1 MLNGGLVTLR
11 PVTLADVPLLHA
23 ALADVEL
30 SVLAGA
36 IRTRAEGEQQRWTVA
51 ELEEIYARWGAAHDR
66 IVWVIVDNSSGHVV
80 GESVLNRL
88 DLHNRSCEFRIWMSE
103 VRDKGLGT
111 EATRLTMSHAFDDQG
126 LNRVELEVYDF
137 NPRARHVYDKIG
149 FVHEGRRRQ
158 ALLFEGQWVDA
169 HVMAILAS
177 DWYENSDQTY
187 LRPQ

>member
-1 MLNGGLVTLR
+1 LVTLR

-51 ELEEIYARWGAAHDR
+51 ELEEIYARWGASHDR

-88 DLHNRSCEFRIWMSE
+88 DLQTGRASSASGCPKYE
-103 VRDKGLGT
+103 
-111 EATRLTMSHAFDDQG
+111 TRAW
-126 LNRVELEVYDF
+126 EL
-137 NPRARHVYDKIG
+137 
-149 FVHEGRRRQ
+149 RRR
-158 ALLFEGQWVDA
+158 V
-169 HVMAILAS
+169 S
-177 DWYENSDQTY
+177 
-187 LRPQ
+187 R